1 MVGPAKV
8 NPRRRRSRVADGG
21 AREGESAAPQIA
33 AELARDRR
41 LGRDLTQRAP
51 AVLDGASADRAPEIC
66 RKASVLTLDREEG
79 ARVPDGALD
88 LAAVADDPR
97 IPQETCDGGGREARD
112 PARVESCKR
121 PAVPAPPPEHGGPA
135 EPRLRPFEDEQL
147 EQAPVGMERNA
158 PLAVVVGD
166 LGLAAGPV
174 TAAGHWTQRQSV

>member
-1 MVGPAKV
+1 VVVDESG
-8 NPRRRRSRVADGG
+8 RLHERVADGG

-33 AELARDRR
+33 AELARASR
-41 LGRDLTQRAP
+41 LGRDLTRRAA

-66 RKASVLTLDREEG
+66 RKASVLTLDREED

-97 IPQETCDGGGREARD
+97 IPQETCYGGGREARD
-112 PARVESCKR
+112 PTRVESCER

-135 EPRLRPFEDEQL
+135 KPRLRPFEDEEL
-147 EQAPVGMERNA
+147 EQPPVGAERNT

-174 TAAGHWTQRQSV
+174 TAAGQRTQRQSV